1 MVSHHNKE
9 RRTLLKRGKES
20 CQVYEKQESTEE
32 LRVRSIGASR
42 WLNCES
48 LSLVELLPGNK
59 GTWISFP
66 LSSTILI
73 EYEVGEGNGSPLQ
86 CSYLENP
93 GDEGAWWAAVY
104 GVQQSRTRL
113 KRLSNSSSIEYER
126 FPFWPPDSILI
137 EVSVY

>member
-1 MVSHHNKE
+1 MVAFYW
-9 RRTLLKRGKES
+9 LS
-20 CQVYEKQESTEE
+20 CD
-32 LRVRSIGASR
+32 G
-42 WLNCES
+42 
-48 LSLVELLPGNK
+48 LSLAELLPGNK
-59 GTWISFP
+59 GKWFSFR

-73 EYEVGEGNGSPLQ
+73 EYEVGEGNGNPLQ

-93 GDEGAWWAAVY
+93 RDGGARWAAVY

-113 KRLSNSSSIEYER
+113 KRLSNSSSIEYKS